1 MPWEAMDRYPT
12 LPNGTSEGWIPTVLF
27 SESDRQGRSRQYR
40 ASGLPMRD
48 RIQVRGMRYPKRSSV
63 ARTRPSRG
71 FFSKSDR
78 SVFFPDGRL
87 YQYACR
93 RSVRLLALAWA
104 RAEVPEAATLQL
116 LQSKRARTGHC
127 FAITMS
133 ERRSGGK
140 HDKVILVPPAET
152 LVQANALGAHVALR
166 TSQ

>member
-1 MPWEAMDRYPT
+1 MPCEAMDRYPT

-40 ASGLPMRD
+40 ASGSPMRD

-63 ARTRPSRG
+63 VRTRPSRG
-71 FFSKSDR
+71 FFSRSDR

-93 RSVRLLALAWA
+93 SSVGTCLGTRRSA
-104 RAEVPEAATLQL
+104 EAATLQL

-133 ERRSGGK
+133 ERRSGAK
-140 HDKVILVPPAET
+140 HDKVIRIPPPES
-152 LVQANALGAHVALR
+152 LEQANALGGHVALR